1 MSLELLVERW
11 RRLGFFVILRRTSQS
26 IDFKLVMITALCGV
40 LFALAFADELH
51 TDDPVQR
58 EPDSRLGF
66 PKSP

>member
-11 RRLGFFVILRRTSQS
+11 RRLVFFVLLRRISQS

-40 LFALAFADELH
+40 LFAFAFSDELH
-51 TDDPVQR
+51 TDDPVPR